1 MQKLTTHYH
10 SLLRLPL
17 TWSVDAVDFSADSKR
32 IEIHARF
39 IGGAV
44 VCPECGL
51 AGKVYDRVPEQRWRH
66 LDTMQYETIIIAR
79 IPRCQCVKCGV
90 KTLTVPW
97 AERHSRFTLM
107 FEAFAVALLQHC
119 SNTNAAADMLEL
131 GWHAT
136 DEIMNR
142 AVKRGLSRRAPEEI
156 CSIGIDEKS
165 FRKGH
170 KYITTLNDI
179 NGSRVL
185 DVVESR
191 TLEATETLLQTLTE
205 SQRESIKSVSLDMW
219 QAFATA
225 VKKCLPKADIVHDR
239 FHISKYLNDAVD
251 KVRRHESA
259 QLYKIGDKTLV
270 GSRFCWLRN
279 PENMKD
285 TQRAKFEL
293 LMEGELK
300 TGVAWSIKNGF
311 RLFWNLTTE
320 VHGGLFLSYWS
331 DTVDQSG
338 LTPMIEVKDMLN
350 RHRDNLLNYFKHRVS
365 NAVSEGLNSKIQTIK
380 ASARGFHKFES
391 YRTRILFYC
400 GKLDMGIA

>member
-1 MQKLTTHYH
+1 M
-10 SLLRLPL
+10 

-44 VCPECGL
+44 VCPACGL

-66 LDTMQYETIIIAR
+66 LDTMQFETIIIAR
-79 IPRCQCVKCGV
+79 VPRCQCAECGV

-107 FEAFAVALLQHC
+107 FEGFAVELLQHC
-119 SNTNAAADMLEL
+119 SNTNSAADMLEL

-142 AVKRGLSRRAPEEI
+142 AVKRGLSLRAPEEI

-179 NGSRVL
+179 KGSRVL

-205 SQRESIKSVSLDMW
+205 SQRNGVKSVSLDMW

-225 VKKCLPKADIVHDR
+225 VKKYGSP
-239 FHISKYLNDAVD
+239 HILVKPLILNTPSCYTHIEFATVKQDPCSVTCE
-251 KVRRHESA
+251 V
-259 QLYKIGDKTLV
+259 
-270 GSRFCWLRN
+270 
-279 PENMKD
+279 MKP
-285 TQRAKFEL
+285 
-293 LMEGELK
+293 
-300 TGVAWSIKNGF
+300 S
-311 RLFWNLTTE
+311 
-320 VHGGLFLSYWS
+320 
-331 DTVDQSG
+331 
-338 LTPMIEVKDMLN
+338 
-350 RHRDNLLNYFKHRVS
+350 
-365 NAVSEGLNSKIQTIK
+365 
-380 ASARGFHKFES
+380 
-391 YRTRILFYC
+391 C
-400 GKLDMGIA
+400 